1 MEHPRPASSP
11 LVGVLSGGIW
21 PKVLWLTPLFA
32 LLLLIPTGCSQP
44 ESAADLHVRIG
55 TFSRAIDYAP
65 FIVAKEKGWI
75 GRALIDK
82 GATVTFTTFEDLP
95 AINESI
101 AAGQL
106 DVIFEAAPP
115 AIVGK
120 AGGHDIRIVEMG
132 CSLTQEII
140 ARNETSIRHVRDL
153 SGKTVAV
160 RYGTSSHYGLMKA
173 LRDNGVDPSTVD
185 DLDMSPDDA
194 RTAFAAGQIDA
205 WACWP
210 PHLEQQLVLGTGRV
224 IEGSHASIHSI
235 VAVRRGFADEHPDI
249 LAEVLKAVRRAKI
262 WLAENP
268 QEGQALVASELELE
282 LPVVEL
288 AWPKHDWSSTLTDTV
303 VADIQQKADF
313 LYDIGKVRRRVDAG
327 ELVQPM

>member
-1 MEHPRPASSP
+1 
-11 LVGVLSGGIW
+11 
-21 PKVLWLTPLFA
+21 
-32 LLLLIPTGCSQP
+32 
-44 ESAADLHVRIG
+44 VRIG

-65 FIVAKEKGWI
+65 FIVAKEKGWL

-101 AAGQL
+101 AADQL
-106 DVIFEAAPP
+106 DIVFEAVPP
-115 AIVGK
+115 AIVGR

-140 ARNETSIRHVRDL
+140 ARNETSIRHVTDL
-153 SGKTVAV
+153 RGKTVAV

-173 LRDNGVDPSTVD
+173 LRDSGIDPAEVI

-210 PHLEQQLVLGTGRV
+210 PHLEQQVVLGTGRV
-224 IEGSHASIHSI
+224 IDGSHASIHSI
-235 VAVRRGFADEHPDI
+235 VAVRGGFADEHPEI
-249 LAEVLKAVRRAKI
+249 LAEVLTTVRRAKV
-262 WLAENP
+262 WLAQNP
-268 QEGQALVASELELE
+268 LEGQALVASELNLE
-282 LPVVEL
+282 PPVVEL
-288 AWPKHDWSSTLTDTV
+288 AWPKHDWSSTLTDAV
-303 VADIQQKADF
+303 FSDIQEKADF
-313 LYDIGKVRRRVDAG
+313 LYDLGKVRRRVEARD
-327 ELVQPM
+327 LVRPM